1 MPTADTPSVN
11 VNAGSWLGGSARRVA
26 GKRLLR
32 TAAWRLAGA
41 VSRILLLVTVAACG
55 DPAPMDSDPGTVV
68 ITGAEPPA
76 VPGAQAGIDAEPQ
89 ADPRSQLDPAAD
101 SDAGAPSQVQPEQSG
116 SELGAASQGG
126 LGAQPQTGA
135 DQQALPPQA
144 ALDSLAARLSD
155 ITVAQQLILS
165 RLDAMDQGG
174 AGTAAEADTA
184 GAALDLDEAT
194 EEVRSLGVGIF
205 WSLVVIV
212 VFHFLIRALAWILET
227 LAERSVRRRLSI
239 KWLIPIARMT
249 LWGIAAYL
257 ILRTVFQVD
266 AQGLLAASAALSL
279 VLGIAAQDL
288 LKNIFGG
295 LIVVFDQPFQVGDK
309 ISVGGTYGEVVSIGL
324 RSTRIVTADDNLVTV
339 PNSQV
344 VEEQVA
350 NANAG
355 QLNCQVVTDLHL
367 PGRVDERKAREI
379 AFEAAVTSQ
388 YVFLNKP
395 IVVLVGDEFR
405 TTFVTRVRVKAYV
418 LDPRYEFLMQSDI
431 TERARDGF
439 RAAGLMPK
447 RGWYPMVEALEAAA
461 PGERSGR

>member
-1 MPTADTPSVN
+1 MPARHTH
-11 VNAGSWLGGSARRVA
+11 SAA
-26 GKRLLR
+26 ARLLSH
-32 TAAWRLAGA
+32 AA
-41 VSRILLLVTVAACG
+41 SRILLLVATAACADVPSESG
-55 DPAPMDSDPGTVV
+55 SGTVV
-68 ITGAEPPA
+68 ITGTEQAG
-76 VPGAQAGIDAEPQ
+76 VPGAEAGAEAEPITE
-89 ADPRSQLDPAAD
+89 LAA
-101 SDAGAPSQVQPEQSG
+101 DAGAEADAAAAVQQQAPPSQ
-116 SELGAASQGG
+116 A
-126 LGAQPQTGA
+126 T
-135 DQQALPPQA
+135 
-144 ALDSLAARLSD
+144 LDSLASQLSE
-155 ITVAQQLILS
+155 ITAAQQLILS
-165 RLDAMDQGG
+165 RLDAMEQSG
-174 AGTAAEADTA
+174 AVAAAPADTA
-184 GAALDLDEAT
+184 GVALDLEEAT

-205 WSLVVIV
+205 WSLVIIV

-227 LAERSVRRRLSI
+227 LAERSVRRRLTF
-239 KWLIPIARMT
+239 KWLIPITRMA

-257 ILRTVFQVD
+257 ILRTVFRVD
-266 AQGLLAASAALSL
+266 AQGLLAASAALGL
-279 VLGIAAQDL
+279 ALGIAAQDL
-288 LKNIFGG
+288 LKNVFGG

-355 QLNCQVVTDLHL
+355 QLNCQVVTDLYL

-379 AFEAAVTSQ
+379 AFEAAVTSR

-418 LDPRYEFLMQSDI
+418 LDPRFEFLMQSDI

-439 RAAGLMPK
+439 RAAGLMPE
-447 RGWYPMVEALEAAA
+447 RGWYPMVEPPEATI
-461 PGERSGR
+461 SGDSGAR

>member
-1 MPTADTPSVN
+1 MAARDTKGD
-11 VNAGSWLGGSARRVA
+11 ATRR
-26 GKRLLR
+26 L
-32 TAAWRLAGA
+32 
-41 VSRILLLVTVAACG
+41 SRVTGWIILPLTLAACA
-55 DPAPMDSDPGTVV
+55 DSAPADSESGTMV
-68 ITGAEPPA
+68 ITGMEQTATGTEQTA
-76 VPGAQAGIDAEPQ
+76 VPGAEAGGATEQPAEAGTELAAGPGAEADA
-89 ADPRSQLDPAAD
+89 AA
-101 SDAGAPSQVQPEQSG
+101 
-116 SELGAASQGG
+116 
-126 LGAQPQTGA
+126 GAQPQAGA
-135 DQQALPPQA
+135 EQQAIPTQA
-144 ALDSLAARLSD
+144 TLDSLAVQLSD
-155 ITVAQQLILS
+155 ITAAQQLILS
-165 RLDAMDQGG
+165 RLDAMEQDGAAVVAQG
-174 AGTAAEADTA
+174 DTA

-205 WSLVVIV
+205 WSLVIIV

-227 LAERSVRRRLSI
+227 LAERSVRRRLTF
-239 KWLIPIARMT
+239 KWLIPITRMA

-257 ILRTVFQVD
+257 ILRTVFRVD
-266 AQGLLAASAALSL
+266 AQGLLAASAALGL
-279 VLGIAAQDL
+279 ALGIAAQDL
-288 LKNIFGG
+288 LKNVFGG

-355 QLNCQVVTDLHL
+355 QLNCQVVTDLYL
-367 PGRVDERKAREI
+367 PGRVDERGAREI

-418 LDPRYEFLMQSDI
+418 LDPRFEFLMQSDI

-439 RAAGLMPK
+439 RAAGLMPE
-447 RGWYPMVEALEAAA
+447 RDWYPMVEPPEASA
-461 PGERSGR
+461 PGESSAR